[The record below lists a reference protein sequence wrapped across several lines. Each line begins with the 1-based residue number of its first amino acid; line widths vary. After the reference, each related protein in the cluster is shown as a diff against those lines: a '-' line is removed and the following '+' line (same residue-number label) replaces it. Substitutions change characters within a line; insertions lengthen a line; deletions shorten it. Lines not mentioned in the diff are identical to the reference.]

1 MSVKKVFM
9 SLVLVLVG
17 FGMLAGKYD
26 SGYKSFEIKEKK
38 ENTMYVVFRLN
49 IPFALNYLENLLNG
63 FKKKLETAEK
73 GKKNLQ
79 KKIDNYTVILDQ
91 LKNNKVKK
99 VCVFG
104 DFNGWKTFASDKPN
118 LLKPGSANP
127 DTWYTATLVPF
138 LVSGPGEKL
147 RYKFV
152 LDIGKK
158 FTAADGTEQEYLY
171 IEDPMNPQKSDD
183 GFGGYN
189 SEFVSK

>member
-1 MSVKKVFM
+1 MSVKKLLMTAF
-9 SLVLVLVG
+9 LVLIG
-17 FGMLAGKYD
+17 FGMLVAKLD
-26 SGYKSFEIKEKK
+26 SGYKSYEIKEKK
-38 ENTMYVVFRLN
+38 DNTMYVIFRIN
-49 IPFALNYLENLLNG
+49 IPYTVQYLENLLDG

-73 GKKNLQ
+73 GKKKLQ
-79 KKIDNYTVILDQ
+79 QKIDNYTVILAQ

-127 DTWYTATLVPF
+127 DTWYTSLAVPF

-152 LDIGKK
+152 VDIGKK
-158 FTAADGTEQEYLY
+158 FTAADGTEQEFLYL
-171 IEDPMNPQKSDD
+171 EDPKNPQKSDD

-189 SEFVSK
+189 SEFISK